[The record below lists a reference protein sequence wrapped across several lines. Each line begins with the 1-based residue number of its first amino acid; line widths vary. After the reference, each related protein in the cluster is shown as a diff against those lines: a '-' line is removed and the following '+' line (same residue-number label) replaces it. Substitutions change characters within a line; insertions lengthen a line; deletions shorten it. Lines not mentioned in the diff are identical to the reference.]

1 MAKRKSTNKYYFSV
15 EGETEQWY
23 LKWLQDVI
31 NDTEESKY
39 KVSFDCPVQKNPYK
53 RAKTFIVL
61 KTENKKVDIYHL
73 ADYES
78 DEPVHVQQFTET
90 MDNMKKA
97 NEAGKFINYKFGYSN
112 LTFDLWIILHKADCN
127 GSVSHRKNY
136 ITHINRAYKEDF
148 ESMDEYKHEDN
159 FKRCLGKLQLSN
171 VIDAVNRAKDI
182 MQRNQDNNYT
192 LHQYKGYKYYKENPS
207 LAIWEAIEKIL
218 KDCRLY

>member
-1 MAKRKSTNKYYFSV
+1 MAKRKSTKKYYFSV

-31 NDTEESKY
+31 NDTEELAY
-39 KVSFDCPVQKNPYK
+39 KVSFDCPIQKNPYK

-61 KTENKKVDIYHL
+61 KTETKKVDIYHL
-73 ADYES
+73 SDYES
-78 DEPVHVQQFTET
+78 DEPFHVKQFTET
-90 MDNMKKA
+90 MDNMKRA
-97 NEAGKFINYKFGYSN
+97 NETGKFINYKFGYSN

-136 ITHINRAYKEDF
+136 IVYINRAYEENY

-171 VIDAVNRAKDI
+171 VIDAVNRAKVI
-182 MQRNQDNNYT
+182 MQRNQDNNYI